1 MSVQLRFVGMGVELA
16 WCTIQE
22 SDCQMMYGISVDI
35 EGKRSSL
42 SPFLFDQNV
51 VCVALVL
58 CKMWGAE
65 LKVGQ
70 MPSI

>member
-1 MSVQLRFVGMGVELA
+1 V
-16 WCTIQE
+16 
-22 SDCQMMYGISVDI
+22 MYGIPVDI

-58 CKMWGAE
+58 CKMWEAE

-70 MPSI
+70 MSSI